1 MSAPVLDLEVGS
13 GLVLDGAEWAVEQL
27 EPHCGMVM
35 LTGLDGERMRVS
47 FRFLAN
53 HPRCL
58 ASSRSAAEPA
68 ANRGRQAKTLRDLS
82 LHQRELAALRMAH
95 LLEVATGYRSGDPM
109 RSAAG
114 EARPQYD
121 PATTTLTQRRHA
133 KVAELRALGADQAVL
148 LGLDRVGYR
157 TLIRLELERRRSG
170 LLGCVDD
177 RWLRPS
183 GGHQSVSEPVR
194 EAIFAVRKETLHRS
208 KLSMRDREVLIH
220 QYVREE
226 YGDQVTIPC
235 SETLRLVWRE
245 WFGPGGGR
253 QRYQRSVAPEAS
265 GQHVVVHRPG
275 QVVALDTTI
284 LPVKVRE
291 SVFGEPVSVHLSLAL
306 DTYTHSLIAFRL
318 TMVSDSAIDIAMLLR
333 DMMMPLPMR
342 DDWGEEMEW
351 PYPGIPATLVAQ
363 FAGRKVAG
371 LPFFTPETVTTDH
384 GSPYKNHQMV
394 EVQRTTGCN
403 ILPARVL
410 RPTDKQACERAFGA
424 IRALLFE
431 KLLGY
436 TGVDVADRGADPEG
450 DAVLTIAEMEHLI
463 ATWIVQIWQNR
474 KLGEHAPA
482 WGPGGDHSPNTLFA
496 AAMGQGGFAM
506 QIPAPE
512 LFYQLLPAHY
522 VKIHDRR
529 GVKIRGLW
537 YDGPALDDYR
547 KGPST
552 RGGQRKGQW
561 VIRRDP
567 RDRRFVFFQDPKTH
581 EWHALRWTGLPPEG
595 QVPSFGDARVTE
607 LLHAARQ
614 AGLTPKSDPELLPLL
629 LELIGGSIPVA
640 SWPTQIPKAKRT
652 EHAREVAQADA
663 ARADRPTLPTA
674 DATGGVLDAP
684 DHANVTPLRWPQ
696 RAHQTHDSIDAERR
710 RRREAA
716 VPVTP
721 KPPPPLGASFRE
733 RNVFLLPGEDEE
745 DQDRGPASKG

>member
-1 MSAPVLDLEVGS
+1 M
-13 GLVLDGAEWAVEQL
+13 
-27 EPHCGMVM
+27 
-35 LTGLDGERMRVS
+35 
-47 FRFLAN
+47 
-53 HPRCL
+53 
-58 ASSRSAAEPA
+58 
-68 ANRGRQAKTLRDLS
+68 
-82 LHQRELAALRMAH
+82 
-95 LLEVATGYRSGDPM
+95 
-109 RSAAG
+109 
-114 EARPQYD
+114 
-121 PATTTLTQRRHA
+121 
-133 KVAELRALGADQAVL
+133 
-148 LGLDRVGYR
+148 
-157 TLIRLELERRRSG
+157 
-170 LLGCVDD
+170 
-177 RWLRPS
+177 
-183 GGHQSVSEPVR
+183 
-194 EAIFAVRKETLHRS
+194 
-208 KLSMRDREVLIH
+208 
-220 QYVREE
+220 
-226 YGDQVTIPC
+226 
-235 SETLRLVWRE
+235 
-245 WFGPGGGR
+245 
-253 QRYQRSVAPEAS
+253 
-265 GQHVVVHRPG
+265 
-275 QVVALDTTI
+275 
-284 LPVKVRE
+284 
-291 SVFGEPVSVHLSLAL
+291 
-306 DTYTHSLIAFRL
+306 
-318 TMVSDSAIDIAMLLR
+318 
-333 DMMMPLPMR
+333 
-342 DDWGEEMEW
+342 
-351 PYPGIPATLVAQ
+351 
-363 FAGRKVAG
+363 
-371 LPFFTPETVTTDH
+371 
-384 GSPYKNHQMV
+384 
-394 EVQRTTGCN
+394 
-403 ILPARVL
+403 
-410 RPTDKQACERAFGA
+410 
-424 IRALLFE
+424 
-431 KLLGY
+431 
-436 TGVDVADRGADPEG
+436 
-450 DAVLTIAEMEHLI
+450 
-463 ATWIVQIWQNR
+463 
-474 KLGEHAPA
+474 GEHAPA

-581 EWHALRWTGLPPEG
+581 EWHTLRWTGLPPEG

-629 LELIGGSIPVA
+629 LELIGGSIPVV

-663 ARADRPTLPTA
+663 ARADRPTLLAA

-696 RAHQTHDSIDAERR
+696 RARQTHDSIDAERR